1 MFLID
6 LSLCLS
12 ELGAKLLELF
22 AVPGQLL
29 ADIRRVFMLQR

>member
-12 ELGAKLLELF
+12 ELGAKLLELLT
-22 AVPGQLL
+22 VLGQLL
-29 ADIRRVFMLQR
+29 ADFRRVFKLQR